1 MPNLSKYLL
10 KNAWKFCLI
19 ILLLNL
25 IVFGRSFVSDSYVFV
40 VGCFGTTLMTI
51 VSTKCYRWVLTTLR
65 ARFPGG
71 RNLFPRLITTLVLFV
86 LMTAVMLTVLFYGY
100 DLIPGLGYEFDEYTY
115 NSTVA
120 ASVILIIFGV
130 IVLEGRSSFMKWKT
144 TLTETEQLKKEHMH
158 SQLLG
163 LRSQVSPHFLFNSLN
178 SLSSLITDDPQRAE
192 LFLDEMSKV
201 YRYLLRN
208 SEELVALGL
217 EVNFLHSYFYLLK
230 TRYGAGVQLC
240 LSVDESYESKLLPP
254 LTLQIILDNIFRE
267 NLISKQKPL
276 NVNIR
281 TDESGWLEISHNIQQ
296 RISETLMSDNLGMVN
311 ITNKFRLL
319 SQNSI
324 QINEEAG
331 YRYLRVPL
339 INAEQVS
346 VA

>member
-1 MPNLSKYLL
+1 MGNLFTYLIR
-10 KNAWKFCLI
+10 NAWKFSLV
-19 ILLLNL
+19 ILLLNFL
-25 IVFGRSFVSDSYVFV
+25 VFGRSYISDTYIFI
-40 VGCFGTTLMTI
+40 VGTIGTTLITI
-51 VSTKCYRWVLTTLR
+51 FATQCYRWVLTTLR
-65 ARFPGG
+65 SRFPGG

-86 LMTAVMLTVLFYGY
+86 LMTAVLLTFLFYGY
-100 DLIPGLGYEFDEYTY
+100 DFIPGLGYEFDEYTY
-115 NSTVA
+115 NSSVA
-120 ASVILIIFGV
+120 ASVILIIFGC
-130 IVLEGRSSFMKWKT
+130 IVLEGRSSFIKWKT

-178 SLSSLITDDPQRAE
+178 SLSSLIIDDPQRAE

-208 SEELVALGL
+208 SEELVELGL
-217 EVNFLHSYFYLLK
+217 ELNFLHSYFYLLK

-240 LSVDESYESKLLPP
+240 LSVDDNYATKLLPP
-254 LTLQIILDNIFRE
+254 LTLQTILDNIFRE

-281 TDESGWLEISHNIQQ
+281 TDESGWLEISHNVQK

-319 SQNSI
+319 SRHNIRIDESD
-324 QINEEAG
+324 G
-331 YRYLRVPL
+331 YRYLHVPL
-339 INAEQVS
+339 IDAEQIS

>member
-1 MPNLSKYLL
+1 MGNLFTYLK
-10 KNAWKFCLI
+10 KNAWKFALI
-19 ILLLNL
+19 IVLLNFL
-25 IVFGRSFVSDSYVFV
+25 LFGRSYIANSFVFV
-40 VGCFGTTLMTI
+40 AGTIGTFFVATL
-51 VSTKCYRWVLTTLR
+51 STLCYRWVLFTLR

-86 LMTAVMLTVLFYGY
+86 LMTAVMLTILFYGY
-100 DLIPGLGYEFDEYTY
+100 DLIPGMDYELDEYVY
-115 NSTVA
+115 DWSVA
-120 ASVILIIFGV
+120 GSVILIIFGA
-130 IVLEGRSSFMKWKT
+130 IVLEGRASFMKWKT

-178 SLSSLITDDPQRAE
+178 SLSSLIIDDPHRAE

-208 SEELVALGL
+208 NEELVELGIEL
-217 EVNFLHSYFYLLK
+217 NFLHSYFYLLK

-240 LSVDESYESKLLPP
+240 LSVEDEYSLKLLPP
-254 LTLQIILDNIFRE
+254 LTLQTILDNIFRE
-267 NLISKQKPL
+267 NLISKQRPL

-281 TDESGWLEISHNIQQ
+281 IDESGWLEISHNIQK
-296 RISETLMSDNLGMVN
+296 RISETLMSDDLGMVN
-311 ITNKFRLL
+311 ISNKFRLL
-319 SQNSI
+319 SQHDI
-324 QINEEAG
+324 EINDAGG

-339 INAEQVS
+339 ISAEQIS